1 MPHAPGFPAQPPFD
15 HRRDLPGPPPGID
28 RIPLLGAI
36 RRLAQR
42 DRAIVQLLGA
52 IVPHVALAR
61 GQRRPAAVIHHRQPL
76 LLIGKRPPRL
86 LHQERRIRVGLEII
100 IAHRAVAIG
109 LRQHQMPGLQLPAP
123 RIIAAID
130 KGEVR
135 RRIPDRLQQ
144 PIGGV
149 DPVIVPGVRPPPGL
163 RNRGGGVRAG
173 RRRTRRARRANNATR
188 QHQPYGRQAHATQS
202 TPTHLPHRPAPKVD
216 ARIFGESV

>member
-52 IVPHVALAR
+52 IIPHVALAR
-61 GQRRPAAVIHHRQPL
+61 GQRRPAAVIDDRQPL
-76 LLIGKRPPRL
+76 PLKRERPPRL
-86 LHQERRIRVGLEII
+86 LHQERRVGVRFEII
-100 IAHRAVAIG
+100 IAHRAVAVG

-123 RIIAAID
+123 RVIAAID

-135 RRIPDRLQQ
+135 RRIANRLQQ

-163 RNRGGGVRAG
+163 RDRGGGIGPG
-173 RRRTRRARRANNATR
+173 RRRTRRTRRAYNATR
-188 QHQPYGRQAHATQS
+188 QHQPDRRQAHATHS
-202 TPTHLPHRPAPKVD
+202 TPTHLPHRPAPKVH